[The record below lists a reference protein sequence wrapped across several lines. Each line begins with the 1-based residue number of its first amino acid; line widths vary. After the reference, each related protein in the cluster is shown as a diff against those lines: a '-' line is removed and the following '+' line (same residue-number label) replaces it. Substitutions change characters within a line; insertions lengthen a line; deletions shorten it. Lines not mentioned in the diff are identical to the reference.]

1 MHSRDVSLDMTMMG
15 SLMLGRCS
23 GPVAWNIL
31 AEEQTLTS
39 LRYRSQ
45 EQAVEYFIH
54 SAIVAGPATEG
65 AGQALQGMSRTEKAA
80 LQHKA
85 TPKTSQPA
93 FPGRKLFQTPGSEQF
108 FREVMQRASSIQIP
122 AVVAGDFNCDLQSLA
137 VWADMEFSG
146 WHDAAL
152 LQESW
157 DGESSS
163 RLDYVVFSFKVCI
176 CRPNRRVITSP
187 SLLCFDWSALPDTGR
202 CCRMPLD
209 MAKLQLPPQSVLQ
222 AEAPFRM
229 LADLESAMAS
239 ADASR
244 SWDMLAFAETMPD
257 PGSSS
262 LLVVKPRI
270 CFLNVFDRFDEWK
283 FVMILN
289 FPLHIP
295 DSSTVASMIQHS
307 QLAREVWDQSIA
319 PDVWCIF
326 HNNKSE
332 EAAKLAGKAIPSAL
346 LQSQQNLLQRIQLDV
361 QANIDAATG
370 LRQVMDEIL

>member
-1 MHSRDVSLDMTMMG
+1 
-15 SLMLGRCS
+15 
-23 GPVAWNIL
+23 
-31 AEEQTLTS
+31 
-39 LRYRSQ
+39 
-45 EQAVEYFIH
+45 
-54 SAIVAGPATEG
+54 
-65 AGQALQGMSRTEKAA
+65 
-80 LQHKA
+80 
-85 TPKTSQPA
+85 
-93 FPGRKLFQTPGSEQF
+93 
-108 FREVMQRASSIQIP
+108 MQRASSIQIP

-270 CFLNVFDRFDEWK
+270 CFLNVFDREIGCCKNYGLASHSGGYGFPSVLSNMAVAGRPKVDSLDIPSCCKDPVKRHRTIGLK
-283 FVMILN
+283 FWNHKRDKGLADARIGTALLYK
-289 FPLHIP
+289 PGKLGDI
-295 DSSTVASMIQHS
+295 STTRTLSALELGVNLLPHRHS